1 MLTQRPEPEN
11 RSIQMRT
18 TFKRRRTALLSLA
31 GLAAVAITVAGCG
44 SSTTTTTR
52 TTSGSAAASSG
63 GAYGTSAAT
72 PATGGGTAVDLTTTK
87 LGKFLVDSKG
97 RTLYLFVADTGST
110 STCNGACAGAW
121 PPLTTGQKPV
131 AGSGVKA
138 SLLGTTKRS
147 DGTLEVTYAGHPL
160 YYYAGDTGAG
170 QTTGQALSQFGAPW
184 YVVAPSGAA
193 IK

>member
-1 MLTQRPEPEN
+1 M
-11 RSIQMRT
+11 T
-18 TFKRRRTALLSLA
+18 TMFKRRRAGVLSLA
-31 GLAAVAITVAGCG
+31 GLAIVAVIVAGCG
-44 SSTTTTTR
+44 SSSGAGTTK
-52 TTSGSAAASSG
+52 SSSAGAASAYGAAPAAAPTTNASG
-63 GAYGTSAAT
+63 GTT
-72 PATGGGTAVDLTTTK
+72 VDLTTSK

-97 RTLYLFVADTGST
+97 RTLYLFVADTGTS
-110 STCNGACAGAW
+110 STCSSACAGAW
-121 PPLTTGQKPV
+121 PPLTTKGKPA
-131 AGSGVKA
+131 AGSGVNA

-184 YVVAPSGAA
+184 YVVAASGQA